1 MSVLKKLLP
10 VVLVFIA
17 VMGIFFL
24 PVSSIMLY
32 GEPMRTAA
40 EDAARTATEKT
51 EDYDFT
57 STDIDTFTNTEY
69 VFYIPPAYMV
79 EMDNQA
85 YFNDAYYW
93 GGEDDNGVSVSD
105 GCRGND
111 YYYPIANCSSI
122 YISSY
127 ERTAHVQIEWLN
139 VTAIK
144 CHYDEMYGW
153 TPETGSKPK
162 WGSDIPFLSGGNV
175 TLDTSWNYTIGEFS
189 YLEVPVISVEI
200 APGWH
205 VLSGTVRVTSDVPIT
220 VMHHKLK
227 PGAAT
232 DTPED
237 HWANAWWNGVFSGYG
252 KKLLVR
258 VAGDLWISALE
269 APTEVRV
276 SDLSDRDDDATFK
289 LDRFEGWEC
298 TRNPILHQMGFDDDL
313 VLISADKPVSV
324 VGGIEDKFAFAQVFG
339 KDGKD
344 FLFPCFNRVLI
355 YAPDGATVTL
365 EDRTGNQGSF
375 EGDIPAGEMKLFDFM
390 VVYKSR
396 CYASYEWAHLRS
408 NQPVY
413 VYTIGDDQWTLD
425 EKYRG
430 SIAAED
436 YLTKYKQTD
445 LYFNTGYKP
454 YPAATEFTV
463 PIRSRA
469 YVTVVNLGE
478 ANKVKVDFSELSLPL
493 DVELPAYGSM
503 TVEISENS
511 YEYMDLEGQYSR
523 DTESFWSNRNH
534 PYVYRIVVDDK
545 MKKTVYLTRD
555 NITKGTTLEVKADK
569 DVEVFVNYNRDFA
582 GYASGIDIIPG
593 LSAPSPRGLPEGQSM
608 LVTMGGII
616 VAVDVV
622 IVAAGGRSLI
632 DRLWRWRA

>member
-24 PVSSIMLY
+24 PVSSVLLY
-32 GEPMRTAA
+32 NEPMRTAA
-40 EDAARTATEKT
+40 QDAARTATEKT

-69 VFYIPPAYMV
+69 VFYVPPAYMV
-79 EMDNQA
+79 EMDNQY

-105 GCRGND
+105 GCRGNE

-122 YISSY
+122 FVSSY
-127 ERTAHVQIEWLN
+127 ERTASVQIEWLN

-153 TPETGSKPK
+153 TAETGAKPK
-162 WGSDIPFLSGGNV
+162 WGSDIPYLSGGNV

-189 YLEVPVISVEI
+189 YMEVPVISVEI

-205 VLSGTVRVTSDVPIT
+205 VLSGTVRVTSDVPVT

-227 PGAAT
+227 PGMAT

-237 HWANAWWNGVFSGYG
+237 HWANAWWDGVFSGYG

-276 SDLSDRDDDATFK
+276 NDLSDRDDDASFK

-298 TRNPILHQMGFDDDL
+298 TRNPILTQMGFDDDL
-313 VLISADKPVSV
+313 VLISADHPVSV
-324 VGGIEDKFAFAQVFG
+324 VGGIEGKCAFAQVYG

-344 FLFPCFNRVLI
+344 YLFPCFNKVLI
-355 YAPDGATVTL
+355 YAPDGATITL
-365 EDRTGNQGSF
+365 DDRTGNQGSF

-396 CYASYEWAHLRS
+396 CYPSFEWAHLRS
-408 NQPVY
+408 NKPVY

-454 YPAATEFTV
+454 YPAATEFKV

-469 YVTVVNLGE
+469 YVTVVNLGQ

-493 DVELPAYGSM
+493 DVQLPAYGSM

-523 DTESFWSNRNH
+523 ETESFWSNRNH

-545 MKKTVYLTRD
+545 LKKTVYLTRD

-569 DVEVFVNYNRDFA
+569 DVEVFVNYNRDLVN
-582 GYASGIDIIPG
+582 YASGIDIIPG

-616 VAVDVV
+616 VAMDVV
-622 IVAAGGRSLI
+622 MVAAGGRSLI